1 MRNIEY
7 GRGSY
12 TILLILSVLP
22 LTTQLLPI
30 HLSFS
35 LFFSDTDNLISLLA
49 LSPCH
54 LSLLSIFHLN
64 HLSLLSTL
72 LCTTSL
78 FKCPS
83 IKLLLLSLFFLPS
96 HSSSP
101 SSSLLLFSFL
111 FLSLTIQDLCGHP
124 PFRLKIEEAYSSQFP
139 SLHHTHS
146 PSKQKIVNEVTGK

>member
-1 MRNIEY
+1 MSNSYKLRNIEY

-12 TILLILSVLP
+12 TILLILSLLP

-35 LFFSDTDNLISLLA
+35 LFFSDTNNLISLLA
-49 LSPCH
+49 LSPY
-54 LSLLSIFHLN
+54 

-83 IKLLLLSLFFLPS
+83 IKFLLLSLFFLPS

-101 SSSLLLFSFL
+101 SSSLLLFFFL
-111 FLSLTIQDLCGHP
+111 FFSLTIQDLCGRR
-124 PFRLKIEEAYSSQFP
+124 PFRLKIEEACSSQFP
-139 SLHHTHS
+139 SLRHTHS
-146 PSKQKIVNEVTGK
+146 PSKQKIVDEVTGK